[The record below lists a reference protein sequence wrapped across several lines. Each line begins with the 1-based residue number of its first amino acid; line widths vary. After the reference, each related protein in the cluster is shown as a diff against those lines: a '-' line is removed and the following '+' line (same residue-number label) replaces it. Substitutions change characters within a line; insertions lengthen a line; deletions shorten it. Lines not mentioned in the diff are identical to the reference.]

1 VWSVLSTH
9 SSQVSIT
16 TDVSDAMDMRDSK
29 PSLSTIAGASSTC
42 GSPNTTAS
50 HAPRRLSPIK
60 IWGPPSALA
69 EKEAQIK

>member
-1 VWSVLSTH
+1 
-9 SSQVSIT
+9 
-16 TDVSDAMDMRDSK
+16 MDMRDSK